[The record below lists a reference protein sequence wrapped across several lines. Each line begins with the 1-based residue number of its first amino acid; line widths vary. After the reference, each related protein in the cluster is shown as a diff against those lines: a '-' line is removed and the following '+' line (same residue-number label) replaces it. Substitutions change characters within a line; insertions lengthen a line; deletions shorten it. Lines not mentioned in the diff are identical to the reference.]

1 MNIFTKRIALAIALL
16 SVLPWTACKH
26 EQPKPNRVS
35 SFGVYS
41 GYSEA
46 TYDGYQRTSQYI
58 QARDGIK
65 LAVDIFRPTKNGQ
78 VAQEP
83 LPVIWTHSRYHRAS
97 IKEDGSLMTV
107 LDQMKWA
114 VEVMKHGYIVASMDT
129 RGGGASFGT
138 QPGFFSREEAHD
150 AYDFTEWLASQP
162 WSNGKIGMFGRSYLG
177 ITQYFAASEV
187 PPHLK
192 AIFPEMANF
201 EWYSWIYPGGIY
213 RDDFLRQWGRLTKE
227 LDSPAPK
234 DLDFFKLKMLFPV
247 AKVDEDKDGS
257 MLAAALQE
265 HQKNRD
271 IFQLFVPLHFRDSI
285 DPVTKKN
292 IYEERSP
299 WTYSAGIEKS
309 GVGIYHLA
317 GWFDIFTRETTLW
330 FNNSHNPQKVVIGP
344 WFHGGTDGL
353 DLAAEHLRWYDFWLK
368 GIDNGVMQ
376 DAPFHYWKM
385 GAPKGQEWQATAK
398 WPLPNEKP
406 TPFFFQEHDALDTAA
421 IASAKGQDD
430 FKVDYSATT
439 TTGNRWAAGYGGAI
453 GYPDMTPNDKK
464 GLSYTSAPLT
474 APIEVTGHP
483 VVHLWVTSTASDG
496 DFFVYL
502 EEVTPDGFSHYV
514 TEGTLRA
521 SHRAVSDPPYNNLKL
536 PYHRSFAA
544 DVKPLPRAPVELA
557 FDLEPTSKIFAAG
570 NRIRV
575 TIVGADKDNNL
586 TPKLSPAPKVSI
598 YRNTEHASFI
608 TLPVIPAPAT
618 PATAAAH

>member
-1 MNIFTKRIALAIALL
+1 MNILTKRLALAAALL
-16 SVLPWTACKH
+16 TVLLSPGCKRD
-26 EQPKPNRVS
+26 QPQPTRVS
-35 SFGVYS
+35 SFGAYS

-58 QARDGIK
+58 TARDGTK

-97 IKEDGSLMTV
+97 LKEDGSLITV

-114 VEVMKHGYIVASMDT
+114 VEVMKHGYVVASMDT

-138 QPGFFSREEAHD
+138 QQGFFSREETHD

-162 WSNGKIGMFGRSYLG
+162 WSTGKIGMFGRSYLG
-177 ITQYFAASEV
+177 ITQYMAAGEV

-192 AIFPEMANF
+192 AIFPEMASF
-201 EWYSWIYPGGIY
+201 EWYAWVYAGGIY

-234 DLDFFKLKMLFPV
+234 DLDFFKLKMLVPV
-247 AKVDEDKDGS
+247 AKVDEDKDGAL
-257 MLAAALQE
+257 LAAAMKE

-271 IFQLFVPLHFRDSI
+271 IFQMFVPLHFRDSI
-285 DPVTKKN
+285 DALTKKN

-299 WTYSAGIEKS
+299 WTYAAGIEKS

-317 GWFDIFTRETTLW
+317 GWFDIFTRDTTLW

-353 DLAAEHLRWYDFWLK
+353 DPAAEHLRWYDFWLK
-368 GIDNGVMQ
+368 GIDNGVMKEP
-376 DAPFHYWKM
+376 AFHYWTM
-385 GAPKGQEWQATAK
+385 GAPKGQEWHATAK
-398 WPLPNEKP
+398 WPLPNEKL
-406 TPFFFQEHDALDTAA
+406 TQYFFQEHQGLDPAA
-421 IASAKGQDD
+421 ITSSSGQDA
-430 FKVDYSATT
+430 FKVDYTATT
-439 TTGNRWAAGYGGAI
+439 GTANRWTNGYGGGV
-453 GYPDMTPNDKK
+453 GYPDMAPNDKK
-464 GLSYTSAPLT
+464 GLSYTTAPLT
-474 APIEVTGHP
+474 SAVEVTGHP
-483 VVHLWVTSTASDG
+483 VVHLWVTSTTNDG

-502 EEVTPDGFSHYV
+502 EEVTPDGYSHYV
-514 TEGTLRA
+514 TEGALRA
-521 SHRAVSDPPYNNLKL
+521 SHRATSEAPYNMIGV

-544 DVKPLPRAPVELA
+544 DVQPLPRTPVELA
-557 FDLEPTSKIFAAG
+557 LDLQPTSKIFAAG

-575 TIVGADKDNNL
+575 TIVGADKDNML

-598 YRNTEHASFI
+598 YRNKDQASFI
-608 TLPVIPAPAT
+608 TLPVIPAT
-618 PATAAAH
+618 ATAAAGTH

>member
-1 MNIFTKRIALAIALL
+1 MRIFTKRIALAVTLL
-16 SVLPWTACKH
+16 AILPCVACKR
-26 EQPKPNRVS
+26 EQPQPKRVS

-46 TYDGYQRTSQYI
+46 SYNGYQRSSQYI
-58 QARDGIK
+58 QARDGTK

-97 IKEDGSLMTV
+97 VKDDGSLMTV

-114 VEVMKHGYIVASMDT
+114 VEVMKHGYVVASMDT

-138 QPGFFSREEAHD
+138 QQGFFSREEAHD

-162 WSNGKIGMFGRSYLG
+162 WCSGKIGMFGRSYLG

-192 AIFPEMANF
+192 AIFPEMASF
-201 EWYSWIYPGGIY
+201 EWYDWIYAGGIY

-227 LDSPAPK
+227 LDTPNPK
-234 DLDFFKLKMLFPV
+234 PLDFFKLRMLFPV
-247 AKVDEDKDGS
+247 AKVDEDKNGEL
-257 MLAAALQE
+257 LAGAMRD

-271 IFQLFVPLHFRDSI
+271 IFQMFAPLHFRDSV
-285 DPVTKKN
+285 DAVSKKN
-292 IYEERSP
+292 VYEERSP
-299 WTYSAGIEKS
+299 WTYAAGIEKS
-309 GVGIYHLA
+309 GVGVYHLA
-317 GWFDIFTRETTLW
+317 GWFDIFPRDTTLW
-330 FNNSHNPQKVVIGP
+330 FNNLHNPQKVVIGP
-344 WFHGGTDGL
+344 WFHGGSDGL

-368 GIDNGVMQ
+368 GIDNGVMR
-376 DAPFHYWKM
+376 DAPFHYWTM
-385 GAPKGQEWQATAK
+385 GAPKGQEWHATSQ
-398 WPLPNEKP
+398 WPLPNQKP
-406 TPFFFQEHDALDTAA
+406 TQFFFEEQGGLDTAA
-421 IASAKGQDD
+421 ITSAKGQDD

-439 TTGNRWAAGYGGAI
+439 GTGNRWTAGYGGGV
-453 GYPDMTPNDKK
+453 GYPDMAPNDKK
-464 GLSYTSAPLT
+464 GLAYTSAPLKT
-474 APIEVTGHP
+474 SVEVTGHP
-483 VVHLWVTSTASDG
+483 VVHLWISSTANDG

-514 TEGTLRA
+514 TEGALRA
-521 SHRAVSDPPYNNLKL
+521 SHRAVSDPPYNNLGL

-544 DVKPLPRAPVELA
+544 DVKALPRDPVELA

-575 TIVGADKDNNL
+575 TITGADKDNNL
-586 TPKLSPAPKVSI
+586 TPRLSPAPKVSI

-608 TLPVIPAPAT
+608 TLPVIPAAGT
-618 PATAAAH
+618 PASGAAQ